1 MAHVLVVDDDANIC
15 EVLREALSTFGHFV
29 TVAHNGR
36 EGLQKL
42 MEDVYQL
49 VLLDL
54 RMPVMN
60 GFEMLQSVRETL
72 RSDVPVLVLTA
83 YASLDSLFQ
92 CTELG
97 ISGYLPKP
105 FHLEELEAKVRQV
118 LDGSLPSVTSLNRS
132 ARRRLTGREQ
142 EILLLMRQGCTDAEI
157 ATKLFISPYTAHN
170 HVKRII
176 NKLGCRNR
184 AEAVAISFVE
194 DVFHA

>member
-1 MAHVLVVDDDANIC
+1 MAHVLVVDDDNNIC
-15 EVLREALSTFGHFV
+15 DVLRDALSTFGHFV
-29 TVAHNGR
+29 TVAHDGR

-60 GFEMLQSVRETL
+60 GFEMLQSVRSTL
-72 RSDVPVLVLTA
+72 RSEVPVLIITA

-105 FHLEELEAKVRQV
+105 FHLEELEAKVKQV
-118 LDGSLPSVTSLNRS
+118 LDGTMPPVSSLNRA

-142 EILLLMRQGCTDAEI
+142 EILLLMRQGFTDAEI
-157 ATKLFISPYTAHN
+157 AKRLFISPYTAHN

-194 DVFHA
+194 DVFQA